1 MASLHFHKIK
11 HITNK
16 TLNKKEAAWRTL
28 TQSVS
33 FCVGPAGCF
42 PKNGPA
48 GKPGT
53 QHSVLH
59 SLPTTPS
66 GPDSDVESREGLHQG
81 DLRVRIRFASG
92 AVPVATPALQGFVAV
107 PLLLPLLLLQSL
119 LLSPLFVC
127 DLEEKTLGESP
138 ARLTQAAT
146 CWREMQCWQMPRAQP
161 AFQQEQRKPT

>member
-1 MASLHFHKIK
+1 MGS
-11 HITNK
+11 
-16 TLNKKEAAWRTL
+16 
-28 TQSVS
+28 
-33 FCVGPAGCF
+33 GGCF
-42 PKNGPA
+42 PKDGPA

-53 QHSVLH
+53 QHSVFR

-119 LLSPLFVC
+119 LLPPLFVC

-138 ARLTQAAT
+138 ARLMQAAT
-146 CWREMQCWQMPRAQP
+146 C
-161 AFQQEQRKPT
+161 